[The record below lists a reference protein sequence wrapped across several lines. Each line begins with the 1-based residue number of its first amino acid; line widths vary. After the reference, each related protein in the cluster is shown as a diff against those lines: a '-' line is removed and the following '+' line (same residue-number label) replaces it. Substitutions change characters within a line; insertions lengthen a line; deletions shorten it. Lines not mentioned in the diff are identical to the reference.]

1 MENIDEVA
9 LCVKGKASTTYEVL
23 GLGYGGR
30 ACQGA
35 NTIAERRERPAHLAL
50 RNPPANAWHWRAGI
64 AGRWRADLLKGL

>member
-30 ACQGA
+30 ACQGFQA
-35 NTIAERRERPAHLAL
+35 QGGTSLQEWNLLRVVSFLA
-50 RNPPANAWHWRAGI
+50 
-64 AGRWRADLLKGL
+64 KSE

>member
-35 NTIAERRERPAHLAL
+35 NTIGERRERPAHLAL
-50 RNPPANAWHWRAGI
+50 RSI